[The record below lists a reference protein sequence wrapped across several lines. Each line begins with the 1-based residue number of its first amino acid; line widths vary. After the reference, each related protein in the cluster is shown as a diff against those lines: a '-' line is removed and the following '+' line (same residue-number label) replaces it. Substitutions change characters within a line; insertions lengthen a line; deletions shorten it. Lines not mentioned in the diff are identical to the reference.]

1 MEFENHKNAT
11 FHEKMM
17 IWQLYEVIL
26 FYGNI
31 LSLVLFLTISRIF
44 RFYTLREKAGF
55 GAKMRYEMD
64 FLEFAREDIHW
75 FTTVV
80 QTVILFCFVIL
91 KR

>member
-1 MEFENHKNAT
+1 
-11 FHEKMM
+11 MM
-17 IWQLYEVIL
+17 IWELYEVIL

-80 QTVILFCFVIL
+80 QTVLLFCFVIA
-91 KR
+91 KRRRSIFEGGW